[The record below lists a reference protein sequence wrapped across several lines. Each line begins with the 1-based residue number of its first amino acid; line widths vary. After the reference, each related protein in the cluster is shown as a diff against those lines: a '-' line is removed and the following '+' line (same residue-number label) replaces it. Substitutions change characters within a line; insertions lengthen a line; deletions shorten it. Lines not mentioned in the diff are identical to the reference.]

1 MRARAGRHTPGVMN
15 KGEAAYAQHLEERKR
30 AGEIV
35 EYLFEPEKLR
45 LADLAYYSPD
55 FFVMLPDG
63 GVEFHEVKGRTT
75 RKRSDGTRVDAPWSR
90 EDAKLKIR
98 FAAERFWW
106 YRFAIVFPLKAGGW
120 GRVEFGPHAT
130 KEAQTPERSVE
141 VACGA

>member
-1 MRARAGRHTPGVMN
+1 MRAKARQHKPGVMN
-15 KGEAAYAQHLEERKR
+15 KGEAAYAQHLEQKKR

-45 LADLAYYSPD
+45 LADLAFYSPD
-55 FFVMLPDG
+55 FFVLLPDG

-75 RKRSDGTRVDAPWSR
+75 KKRSDGTRVDAPWSR

-120 GRVEFGPHAT
+120 GRVEFGSRPLALSKAT
-130 KEAQTPERSVE
+130 YARQEAH
-141 VACGA
+141 CGA

>member
-1 MRARAGRHTPGVMN
+1 M
-15 KGEAAYAQHLEERKR
+15 ERESLIR
-30 AGEIV
+30 V
-35 EYLFEPEKLR
+35 S
-45 LADLAYYSPD
+45 LADLAFYSPD

-75 RKRSDGTRVDAPWSR
+75 KKRSDGTRVEAPWSR

-120 GRVEFGPHAT
+120 GRVEFNSRPLALSNAT
-130 KEAQTPERSVE
+130 CARQEAH
-141 VACGA
+141 CGA

>member
-1 MRARAGRHTPGVMN
+1 MRAIARQHKPGVMN
-15 KGEAAYAQHLEERKR
+15 KGEAAYAQHLEERKH

>member
-1 MRARAGRHTPGVMN
+1 MKAKARQHKPGVMN
-15 KGEAAYAQHLEERKR
+15 KGEAAYAQYLEERKR

-45 LADLAYYSPD
+45 LADLAFYSPD

-63 GVEFHEVKGRTT
+63 GVEFHEIKGRTT
-75 RKRSDGTRVDAPWSR
+75 KKRSDGTRVDAPWSR

-120 GRVEFGPHAT
+120 GRVDFGPHAA
-130 KEAQTPERSVE
+130 KKNGAKNREKG

>member
-1 MRARAGRHTPGVMN
+1 MRAKVRQHKPGVMN
-15 KGEAAYAQHLEERKR
+15 KGEAAYAQYLEGRKR

-45 LADLAYYSPD
+45 LADLAFYSPD

-75 RKRSDGTRVDAPWSR
+75 KKRSDGTRVDAPWSR

-120 GRVEFGPHAT
+120 GRVDFGSHAA
-130 KEAQTPERSVE
+130 KKNEAKNRDQG
-141 VACGA
+141 VAFGA

>member
-1 MRARAGRHTPGVMN
+1 MRAKARRHKPGVMN
-15 KGEAAYAQHLEERKR
+15 KGEAAYAQHLEERKH

-120 GRVEFGPHAT
+120 GRVQFGPQAT
-130 KEAQTPERSVE
+130 KEAQVTEQGEE
-141 VACGA
+141 VTCGA